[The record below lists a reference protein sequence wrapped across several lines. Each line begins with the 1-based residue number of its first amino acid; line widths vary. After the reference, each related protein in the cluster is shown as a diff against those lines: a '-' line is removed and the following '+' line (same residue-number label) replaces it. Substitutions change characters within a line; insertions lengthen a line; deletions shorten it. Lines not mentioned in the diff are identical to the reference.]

1 MNEEDDEATASL
13 YKATY
18 GVLFFGTPHK
28 GLVVAD
34 IQRMITGEDHHPRAM
49 LLKDIDK
56 NSSLLLSQLPRFKN
70 VIRDRKVVS
79 FYEQSQ
85 TRGLVQV
92 SVRNANTNGHI
103 LMLIY

>member
-1 MNEEDDEATASL
+1 MNKDDDEAIASL

-18 GVLFFGTPHK
+18 GILFFGTPHK

-34 IQRMITGEDHHPRAM
+34 IKRVIAGEDPHPRAK
-49 LLKDIDK
+49 LLEDIDK

-70 VIRDRKVVS
+70 VIRDRRVVS

-92 SVRNANTNGHI
+92 SVRNANT
-103 LMLIY
+103 